1 MAQEILLH
9 NKFCKMCRVYCLNY
23 ILNESQVNM
32 KNTNFVT
39 SLLRYNQS
47 FLEWVQNKQIFLNP
61 LQIIE
66 IHNTGHNLPNKAY
79 LMD

>member
-9 NKFCKMCRVYCLNY
+9 NKLCKMYRVYRLNY

-39 SLLRYNQS
+39 SLLQCNQL
-47 FLEWVQNKQIFLNP
+47 FLERVQINKYF
-61 LQIIE
+61 
-66 IHNTGHNLPNKAY
+66 
-79 LMD
+79 